1 MDLLY
6 FNAKKK
12 YLKPQGRFFLQMNTV
27 QTENLKQ
34 YKSNLKTLE
43 NLGVKKYKKE
53 GELILND

>member
-6 FNAKKK
+6 FNAKKNTLN
-12 YLKPQGRFFLQMNTV
+12 LKVDFFLQMNTV

>member
-1 MDLLY
+1 MDLFILML
-6 FNAKKK
+6 KKNT
-12 YLKPQGRFFLQMNTV
+12 LKLKVDFFTNETV

>member
-1 MDLLY
+1 
-6 FNAKKK
+6 
-12 YLKPQGRFFLQMNTV
+12 MNTV

-53 GELILND
+53 R